1 MVQGI
6 VPVVA
11 VLLAV
16 DDHHGF
22 AVVVLLEGLDAE
34 FVHERMDPV
43 LGRPDPRAAAV
54 DPRSVVTHFGEG
66 TAADPVAGLQQR
78 HRVAGLLDAKRG
90 RQARETGTYH
100 ADVDVSHGDNAYPH
114 TSGQS
119 TPS

>member
-1 MVQGI
+1 
-6 VPVVA
+6 
-11 VLLAV
+11 
-16 DDHHGF
+16 
-22 AVVVLLEGLDAE
+22 VVLLKGLDAE

-66 TAADPVAGLQQR
+66 TAANPVAGLQQR
-78 HRVAGLLDAKRG
+78 HRVVGLLEAQRR
-90 RQARETGTYH
+90 RQTRESSTYH
-100 ADVDVSHGDNAYPH
+100 ADIDVNHGDNAYPQ